1 MIKNWSELNAMLPK
15 LTEQEAEALLHEE
28 MDGRKRK
35 TFALRLHQRYCTLR
49 AARERAELIGV
60 IGESAGNRHLPPVP
74 TTPSPY
80 LGDPAAV

>member
-28 MDGRKRK
+28 MDGRKRR

-49 AARERAELIGV
+49 AARERAELINAVENRIGV
-60 IGESAGNRHLPPVP
+60 QIDNAEAMHKM
-74 TTPSPY
+74 PSSQ
-80 LGDPAAV
+80 AAY

>member
-28 MDGRKRK
+28 MDGRKRR

-60 IGESAGNRHLPPVP
+60 IGESAGNRHLPPAP

>member
-28 MDGRKRK
+28 MDGRKRR

-49 AARERAELIGV
+49 AARERALLIGV
-60 IGESAGNRHLPPVP
+60 IGESAGNRRLPPVP

-80 LGDPAAV
+80 PGDPAAL